1 MDHETWIMNHL
12 KFRDHKLVVAACV
25 LGALAYLPILNNGFI
40 ADDYVILKRIEILKI
55 HPLYLFQV
63 PPENFRSVS
72 YVIFGFFKWVAGY
85 QSWPFYAFNIGLHV
99 LNIILLWRLLRII
112 LDDDFAAELAVLFFA
127 VFQAP
132 QEAVMWLAAMNE
144 TTLFFFTLLTLL
156 AWSRKRHGL
165 AALAYFCALFSKE
178 SAVIV
183 PFLVLLFDLYTERRF
198 VWQKYVWF
206 AAPTAVFVAL
216 FFLTVPNNFML
227 TNRSYSFGPRALLVL
242 GKSFHRLLWPWFY
255 IVALTAW
262 LTTRKPPYLTAAPC
276 RACIRSAHSWRRLA
290 AHLGAV
296 MVVMLPYMFIAYQTS
311 IPSRQLY
318 LASAALMTMFAILL
332 SPLRGSSILK
342 VVVVVFVGFNIGYL
356 WLRKDRQFE
365 ERAAPTTQLVGV
377 LKRYS
382 PRHTVIRHFAYPLPE
397 IASSAALAAP
407 GWDPSLITVGEA
419 KTECHECLLL
429 EWKGPVSGYEAAE
442 IR

>member
-1 MDHETWIMNHL
+1 MDLGIRIMNHL
-12 KFRDHKLVVAACV
+12 KLRNHRLVGLACV

-72 YVIFGFFKWVAGY
+72 YVIFGLFKWLAAY
-85 QSWPFYAFNIGLHV
+85 QAWPFYAFNIGLHV
-99 LNIILLWRLLRII
+99 VNIVLLWRVLRII
-112 LDDDFAAELAVLFFA
+112 LDDEFAAELAVLFFA

-156 AWSRKRHGL
+156 AWSRKRYGL
-165 AALAYFCALFSKE
+165 AALAYLCALFSKE

-198 VWQKYVWF
+198 VWQRYVWF
-206 AAPTAVFVAL
+206 AIPTAAFVAL
-216 FFLTVPNNFML
+216 FFLTVSNNFML
-227 TNRSYSFGPRALLVL
+227 TSRSYSFGPRALLVL

-255 IVALTAW
+255 IVAFTAW
-262 LTTRKPPYLTAAPC
+262 LTTRKLP
-276 RACIRSAHSWRRLA
+276 SWRRLA
-290 AHLGAV
+290 GHLGAV
-296 MVVMLPYMFIAYQTS
+296 VVVMLPYMFIAYQTS

-318 LASAALMTMFAILL
+318 LAAAALMTIFAILL

-342 VVVVVFVGFNIGYL
+342 LVVVVFVGFNIGYL
-356 WLRKDRQFE
+356 WLRKDKQFE

-377 LKRYS
+377 LKGYS
-382 PRHTVIRHFAYPLPE
+382 PQHTLIRHFAYPLPE

-407 GWDPSLITVGEA
+407 GWDPSLITVGDA
-419 KTECHECLLL
+419 TECHQCLLL
-429 EWKGPVSGYEAAE
+429 EWEGSVIGYQAAE
-442 IR
+442 LK